1 MHEWNYPHFHSQP
14 PYSQPPYGQPPHH
27 LHHPHDERIDRF
39 KETAEWR
46 PRYRADYSPHGDTL
60 DMFARKVY
68 AELETVYHLLN
79 RLRKMDASAGDLAD
93 TVPYQLRVD
102 TASGR
107 LLIRDSKNQNW
118 IELGKLDKSFFGI
131 EPEDIGA
138 VRNAGTIGAFHSG
151 DAANLPTVAGIH
163 DIFYALDEKKIYYYS
178 GTSWELLASLDFAD
192 FYGYDAA
199 ITADDI
205 SSTGEAGKIVSLD
218 SDGVIHANLDGK
230 LITARKIAIAGD
242 AEGAAYFDGSED
254 TTINLAITKPVAE
267 AISASSAISDGAGN
281 VISETYAKK
290 AELSDFV
297 TTEELTAV
305 VEDSEPIFRED
316 ILSLFDKDTFP
327 FSEDMPSVWDDFDYA
342 SENDILKI
350 FGTGV

>member
-118 IELGKLDKSFFGI
+118 IELGKLDEKFFGI
-131 EPEDIGA
+131 APEDIGA
-138 VRNAGTIGAFHSG
+138 VRNEGVGAFYSG
-151 DAANLPTVAGIH
+151 NAADLPKTADID
-163 DIFYALDEKKIYYYS
+163 DIFYSLDEKKIYFYS
-178 GTSWELLASLDFAD
+178 GTSWELLASLNAEDL
-192 FYGYDAA
+192 YGYNGVSLAEVSDTGAA
-199 ITADDI
+199 N
-205 SSTGEAGKIVSLD
+205 KIVRLD

-230 LITARKIAIAGD
+230 LKTPRKFTISGD
-242 AEGAAYFDGSED
+242 AQGEVYFDGSD
-254 TTINLAITKPVAE
+254 DVVINLSVSTARNDSE
-267 AISASSAISDGAGN
+267 GN
-281 VISETYAKK
+281 KISETYATK
-290 AELSDFV
+290 AGLSSLVPKDELATILEDYAPISALSD
-297 TTEELTAV
+297 
-305 VEDSEPIFRED
+305 SEKI
-316 ILSLFDKDTFP
+316 IVS
-327 FSEDMPSVWDDFDYA
+327 
-342 SENDILKI
+342 DILKLFSGSSSAVI
-350 FGTGV
+350 GGNSSIWANFSIASDDDIAGLFDGEA